1 MDWNF
6 LFFGIMESV
15 YNVFF
20 KMLVMNLLKWEFLN
34 CIKYIG
40 INDYVWKL
48 VINVDNLF
56 VYSVVGNKNDYMVW
70 DY

>member
-56 VYSVVGNKNDYMVW
+56 VYSVVESKNDYMVW

>member
-6 LFFGIMESV
+6 VFCGIMESV

-56 VYSVVGNKNDYMVW
+56 VYSVVESKNDYMVW